1 MQEGGPPAHSLFCR
15 SWETYNSIMSRKQLF
30 VILSAVAWIAFAV
43 WYQLTDD
50 SLSIGLMFGLSWKLG
65 LAFAMCAPALIA
77 GPVAYYWVG
86 RSAKV

>member
-1 MQEGGPPAHSLFCR
+1 M
-15 SWETYNSIMSRKQLF
+15 YNSVMSREQLF
-30 VILSAVAWIAFAV
+30 VILSTVAWIAFAV

-65 LAFAMCAPALIA
+65 LAFAMSAPALIG